1 MHRCIR
7 TNWDF
12 TGIFR
17 DQVEEGYKISIHCL
31 FETQA
36 RTGRMSQPS
45 SRKKRRPP
53 QRLSWPTTLSQSSVS
68 STAGASLDDANKKKK
83 KIWWDQKLDA
93 SEKSTTGRKRAR
105 ASDSRTQNDA
115 VMWVEKFAPK
125 SSTDLSVAPKK
136 VKEIKSWLQNSLAS
150 DHNTPNLQKLLVLVG
165 SPGIGKSTTIR
176 VVAKELKR
184 SILSWNE
191 SFLSRSAHDA
201 NSRGLFSVE
210 QTSALNS
217 FHEFLQQ
224 SGSGI
229 SSLDLQSSPEN
240 RGSTT
245 NNAVILLEELPN
257 LHGPSAQQRFRD
269 IMMSHLQR
277 SRVPTILIF
286 SDVSEGKH
294 RPEDLERL
302 IPPEILYDND
312 QATLMQIHG
321 VTKPKMKK
329 ILAAIAK
336 EEKYRCSPDFF
347 EEIHHQSNGDIRH
360 AIMTLQLYATGG
372 SRPPTLSIQGQNN
385 RDTKLSTFHSLG
397 KLLYAKR
404 VVDENG
410 ESRLAFDPES
420 ILQRSDLG
428 VEGSL
433 RFLEFHSPDF
443 FSDITDLS
451 KAYASFSDVADM
463 LGYDTF
469 TGGSSRG
476 TNGAN
481 SSVFPYECASSIAG
495 RTVASTNIHPAP
507 NKFRQFSRPKV
518 FDVMRN
524 GGQNQIIVDQLSRRL
539 SAISCQSSSVSKFV
553 TESLPFLRQITP
565 QEVDPYLENLYSVAM
580 QNHKEKSAHNK
591 NKKDVQDEEELLF
604 QKEQA
609 ALLEM
614 DDIAEFD
621 SD

>member
-1 MHRCIR
+1 M
-7 TNWDF
+7 T
-12 TGIFR
+12 
-17 DQVEEGYKISIHCL
+17 
-31 FETQA
+31 
-36 RTGRMSQPS
+36 
-45 SRKKRRPP
+45 
-53 QRLSWPTTLSQSSVS
+53 
-68 STAGASLDDANKKKK
+68 
-83 KIWWDQKLDA
+83 
-93 SEKSTTGRKRAR
+93 
-105 ASDSRTQNDA
+105 
-115 VMWVEKFAPK
+115 
-125 SSTDLSVAPKK
+125 
-136 VKEIKSWLQNSLAS
+136 
-150 DHNTPNLQKLLVLVG
+150 
-165 SPGIGKSTTIR
+165 
-176 VVAKELKR
+176 
-184 SILSWNE
+184 
-191 SFLSRSAHDA
+191 
-201 NSRGLFSVE
+201 
-210 QTSALNS
+210 
-217 FHEFLQQ
+217 
-224 SGSGI
+224 
-229 SSLDLQSSPEN
+229 
-240 RGSTT
+240 
-245 NNAVILLEELPN
+245 
-257 LHGPSAQQRFRD
+257 
-269 IMMSHLQR
+269 SHLQR

-312 QATLMQIHG
+312 QTTLMQIHA

-329 ILAAIAK
+329 ILTAIAK
-336 EEKYRCSPDFF
+336 QEKYQCSPDFF

-360 AIMTLQLYATGG
+360 AIMTLQLYATWG
-372 SRPPTLSIQGQNN
+372 SSPPTMGVKGQNN

-410 ESRLAFDPES
+410 ESRLAFDPEM

-443 FSDITDLS
+443 FSDISDLS

-469 TGGSSRG
+469 SGGSSRG

-495 RTVASTNIHPAP
+495 RTVASTNINPAP

-524 GGQNQIIVDQLSRRL
+524 GAQNQIMVDQLSRRL
-539 SAISCQSSSVSKFV
+539 STISCQTTSVSKFV
-553 TESLPFLRQITP
+553 TESLPFLRQISP
-565 QEVDPYLENLYSVAM
+565 QDVDPYLDNLYSVAM
-580 QNHKEKSAHNK
+580 QNHKEKSAHSK
-591 NKKDVQDEEELLF
+591 NKTVQDEEELLF

-614 DDIAEFD
+614 DDIDEFD